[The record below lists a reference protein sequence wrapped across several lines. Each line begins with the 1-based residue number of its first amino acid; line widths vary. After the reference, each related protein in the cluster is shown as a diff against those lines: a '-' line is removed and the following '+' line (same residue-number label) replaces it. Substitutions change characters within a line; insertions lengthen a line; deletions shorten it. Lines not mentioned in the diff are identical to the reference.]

1 MKEPGDVAIKKQ
13 PDRRQFG
20 RRPVFKAATVVLNDG
35 RRIAGFIV
43 DRSDAGAR
51 IKLSKPDS
59 VEPEFDLE
67 IPDDDFIVRCTL
79 IHVDDISVGAK
90 YIKPPRRISWL
101 KR

>member
-1 MKEPGDVAIKKQ
+1 MDRGEVAIKKQ

-20 RRPVFKAATVVLNDG
+20 RRPVFKPAAVVLNDG

-43 DRSDAGAR
+43 DLSDSGAR
-51 IKLSKPDS
+51 IKVPEPNL

-67 IPDDDFIVRCTL
+67 IPSDDFIVRCKL
-79 IHVDDISVGAK
+79 IRADDISIGAK

>member
-1 MKEPGDVAIKKQ
+1 MAIKKQ
-13 PDRRQFG
+13 SDRRQFG
-20 RRPVFKAATVVLNDG
+20 RRPVFKAAALVLSDG
-35 RRIAGFIV
+35 RRMTGFIV
-43 DRSDAGAR
+43 DLSDAGAR
-51 IKLSKPDS
+51 IKLSNPDL

-67 IPDDDFIVRCTL
+67 IPDDDFIVRCKL

>member
-1 MKEPGDVAIKKQ
+1 M
-13 PDRRQFG
+13 
-20 RRPVFKAATVVLNDG
+20 T
-35 RRIAGFIV
+35 GFIV
-43 DRSDAGAR
+43 DLSDAGAQ
-51 IKLSKPDS
+51 IKLSNPDL

-67 IPDDDFIVRCTL
+67 IPDDDFIVRCKL